1 MIMIGLYLM
10 KFIVTR
16 MIMNEEEYGEEIIQM
31 APKFISMVF
40 LSATTPNSLQFSN
53 WVANVRK
60 KSVYV
65 CQTFKRPIP
74 IEHYV

>member
-1 MIMIGLYLM
+1 MIMDW
-10 KFIVTR
+10 IVFDEIHYMNDNERGR
-16 MIMNEEEYGEEIIQM
+16 MWEEIIQM

-74 IEHYV
+74 IEHV

>member
-1 MIMIGLYLM
+1 
-10 KFIVTR
+10 
-16 MIMNEEEYGEEIIQM
+16 MNDNERGRIWEEIIQM

-74 IEHYV
+74 IEHYVQILAQMIKF